1 MKTSIYTDDIDVDYT
16 PRSGGGGGGG
26 GGLRG

>member
-1 MKTSIYTDDIDVDYT
+1 MKTSIYRDDIDVDYT
-16 PRSGGGGGGG
+16 PRGGGGGGG